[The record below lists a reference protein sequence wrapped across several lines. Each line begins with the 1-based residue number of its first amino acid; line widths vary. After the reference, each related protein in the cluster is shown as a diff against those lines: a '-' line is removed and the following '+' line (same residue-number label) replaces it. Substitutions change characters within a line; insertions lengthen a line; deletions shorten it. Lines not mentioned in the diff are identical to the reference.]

1 LYTLNLKCPDPLDCM
16 DAKISDDLDAI
27 VQLSIIENNTYTFN
41 YNNKNDI
48 KYLIIN

>member
-1 LYTLNLKCPDPLDCM
+1 M